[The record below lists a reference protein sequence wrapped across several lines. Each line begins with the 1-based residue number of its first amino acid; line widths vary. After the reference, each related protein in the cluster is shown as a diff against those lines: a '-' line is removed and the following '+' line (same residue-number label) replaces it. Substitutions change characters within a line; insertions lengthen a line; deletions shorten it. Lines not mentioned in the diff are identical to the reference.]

1 MYGLLFQFFSNTTK
15 VGFWLILSV
24 FFFSN
29 SGVDHKLSPSS
40 FLEDTYVSNNVGIAD
55 SIASILERSLIFE
68 SNTVVSKS
76 GVSFTSIA
84 LKPDFDYAENKQLFE
99 MVISKPTKDINTV
112 IGRHEVAKS
121 SNSLLSGFNGVFGFI
136 NINDLDEKPYFTYR
150 GFLNITEFNQQL
162 ISGSMNLSFKNTEG
176 RMVYVSRKFEAQ
188 RKESITL
195 Q

>member
-15 VGFWLILSV
+15 VGFWLMLSA

-55 SIASILERSLIFE
+55 SIARILERSLVFE

-76 GVSFTSIA
+76 GASFTSIE
-84 LKPDFDYAENKQLFE
+84 LKPDYINPENTQLFE
-99 MVISKPTKDINTV
+99 MVISKPTKEINTL
-112 IGRHEVAKS
+112 IGRHEIAKS
-121 SNSLLSGFNGVFGFI
+121 LNSLLSEFNGVFGFV

-150 GFLNITEFNQQL
+150 GFLNITEFNQQV

-176 RMVYVSRKFEAQ
+176 RMVYVSKKFEAQ
-188 RKESITL
+188 RKEGLTL